1 YVILETASHALSQNR
16 TWGINYD
23 VAVFT
28 NLSWDHLDYHKSFE
42 DYRDTKVKL
51 FRQTFLSKPK
61 NGLPKMAIINL
72 NDENSSH
79 FANAFPGNKYYFGVE
94 QFDTN
99 TIKESAITTKIIE
112 LTKSGSKF
120 ELQTPSGKTVINLPL
135 PGKFNI
141 ENALAAASTCFAL
154 GFTIEQIK
162 KGLENAKPVPGR
174 IEYIDHNQNFDVV
187 VDYAHN
193 PDGFEK
199 SLSALRHTT
208 KNKLIAV
215 FGAAGDR
222 DKGKRPE
229 LGRIA
234 SQYADIII
242 LTEEDPGSEDPQ
254 KIINAIKPGLSDKF
268 KDKSNLFEII
278 DRKQAITKA
287 VELANPGDT

>member
-1 YVILETASHALSQNR
+1 
-16 TWGINYD
+16 
-23 VAVFT
+23 
-28 NLSWDHLDYHKSFE
+28 
-42 DYRDTKVKL
+42 
-51 FRQTFLSKPK
+51 
-61 NGLPKMAIINL
+61 
-72 NDENSSH
+72 
-79 FANAFPGNKYYFGVE
+79 
-94 QFDTN
+94 
-99 TIKESAITTKIIE
+99 
-112 LTKSGSKF
+112 
-120 ELQTPSGKTVINLPL
+120 
-135 PGKFNI
+135 
-141 ENALAAASTCFAL
+141 

-287 VELANPGDT
+287 VELANPGDTVVALAMGAQTVMATKSGNIDYNEREFITKLLHTATK